1 MKNQLNNLKTIKWP
15 LTIGK
20 FAIFLFISFYSTNS
34 FGQDF
39 DTKINSIALEL
50 SKKIIGTNKQKVAIV
65 EFENLDNTQTQLGV
79 FLADEIASSLAN
91 LTENQTKFTVIE
103 RANLDQILEEKRILK
118 SFDRSKL
125 AKDLG
130 KIDAAEILISAN
142 ITEFNGYYRLNI
154 KLLDTKS
161 GNSLASYK
169 TNFVQEP
176 SLKEL
181 QKEIIESSSTTSKY
195 TTTMSNNETKNAEK
209 ITPRLQIK
217 EQTEEVKKGDICF
230 NNIYSDYNA
239 VVILK
244 NPETGIKI
252 KTIDVIKN
260 QKACA
265 YNIPLGVYQIEI
277 NWYYFLH
284 NKSNISRTD
293 TREINITEGTETN
306 ITIQFN

>member
-1 MKNQLNNLKTIKWP
+1 MKNQLNNFQAIKWS

-20 FAIFLFISFYSTNS
+20 FAFLLFISFYSTNS

-39 DTKINSIALEL
+39 DTKINSTALEL
-50 SKKIIGTNKQKVAIV
+50 SKKIIGTNKHKVAIV

-91 LTENQTKFTVIE
+91 LTENQTKFTVVE

-169 TNFVQEP
+169 TSFVQEP

-181 QKEIIESSSTTSKY
+181 QKEIVESSSTTSKFG
-195 TTTMSNNETKNAEK
+195 TTISNNETKNVEK
-209 ITPRLQIK
+209 NTPQFQIK
-217 EQTEEVKKGDICF
+217 EQIKEVAKGDVCF
-230 NNIYSDYNA
+230 NNMNSNYSA
-239 VVILK
+239 IVILK

-252 KTIDVIKN
+252 KTIDVIMY

-265 YNIPLGVYQIEI
+265 YNIPFGVYQIEI
-277 NWYYFLH
+277 NWYYFND
-284 NKSNISRTD
+284 NKSSISRTD
-293 TREINITEGTETN
+293 TREINIKENTEN
-306 ITIQFN
+306 SITIKYN